1 MPASCMHACTIA
13 RHLRPAAAR
22 HRLFHYSPV
31 NPLLPV
37 DAHVVLS
44 PLLAVNSNLARFFC
58 RMAGKRKIQP
68 VRPADRTAGKSGKR
82 GHAHEPGNWPG
93 FVGKDLSICIVDYRG
108 KIISKNFNFPR
119 LFRQDIVS
127 IQILNLE
134 LFFPRGG
141 RGGKGTK
148 LQMANH
154 AADKLVAR
162 AQFPCPRFV

>member
-1 MPASCMHACTIA
+1 MPASCMHACTHA
-13 RHLRPAAAR
+13 RHLRPAAAT

-44 PLLAVNSNLARFFC
+44 PLLAVNSNLARFFLQNG
-58 RMAGKRKIQP
+58 RETEDPARSPGRSDGREKRETWPHSRAGKL
-68 VRPADRTAGKSGKR
+68 A
-82 GHAHEPGNWPG
+82 G

-119 LFRQDIVS
+119 LLRQDIVS

>member
-1 MPASCMHACTIA
+1 MQNF
-13 RHLRPAAAR
+13 LREEVGLWVDFCKVR
-22 HRLFHYSPV
+22 GLF
-31 NPLLPV
+31 
-37 DAHVVLS
+37 
-44 PLLAVNSNLARFFC
+44 C
-58 RMAGKRKIQP
+58 KMAGKRKIQT
-68 VRPADRTAGKSGKR
+68 VRPADRTAGKSGR
-82 GHAHEPGNWPG
+82 RCHAHGPGNWPG
-93 FVGKDLSICIVDYRG
+93 FVRKDLSICIVDYRG
-108 KIISKNFNFPR
+108 KIVSKNFNFPR
-119 LFRQDIVS
+119 LLRQDIVS